1 VLIVRRR
8 VGEKIL
14 VGGSVEI
21 EIVEISKSR
30 VKLAVRAPGHVP
42 VVRKEMATVAG
53 ENRTAIELVAGEGV
67 GNLIGRLNEISGRP
81 I

>member
-1 VLIVRRR
+1 MLIVRRR

-30 VKLAVRAPGHVP
+30 VKLGVRAPVHVP

-53 ENRTAIELVAGEGV
+53 ENRTALELVAGEGV
-67 GNLIGRLNEISGRP
+67 GNLIGRLNEIPARP